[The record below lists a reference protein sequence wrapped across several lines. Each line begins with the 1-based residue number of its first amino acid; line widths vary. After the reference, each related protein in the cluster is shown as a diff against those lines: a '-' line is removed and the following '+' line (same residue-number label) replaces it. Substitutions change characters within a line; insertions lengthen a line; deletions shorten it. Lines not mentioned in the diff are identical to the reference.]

1 LAVRRWPLLV
11 TVVTVATA
19 ALAAV
24 ATVIVVVAMASVSA
38 AAARLVSAVA
48 ARLASA
54 VALKL
59 AVANQLAHRLAVVP
73 LLAAPAKLLL
83 LQTLLPLQPRLRPLA
98 PSSFSMGGYLPW
110 VSQVE
115 VEIKPGLTR

>member
-1 LAVRRWPLLV
+1 LLV

-38 AAARLVSAVA
+38 AAARLASAVA

-54 VALKL
+54 VALKNAAVNRL
-59 AVANQLAHRLAVVP
+59 AANQQLAVVP
-73 LLAAPAKLLL
+73 PLRAAPAKLLL
-83 LQTLLPLQPRLRPLA
+83 LQTLLPLQPRLRLLA
-98 PSSFSMGGYLPW
+98 PSSFSMGGCLPW